1 MHDRLALVERWLRL
15 LPALD
20 LPQHVV
26 QRAVYVLVGMDD
38 RQQQVVMQH
47 LRVTLQHRQELRE
60 VLYSLV
66 VYELREARD
75 LVDHA
80 RVELADDGEGL
91 P

>member
-1 MHDRLALVERWLRL
+1 
-15 LPALD
+15 
-20 LPQHVV
+20 
-26 QRAVYVLVGMDD
+26 
-38 RQQQVVMQH
+38 MQH